1 MGSDLGWQQK
11 MVERF
16 LMREDEKEE
25 KNYQFLT
32 KLDQKDNYFLKL
44 RNPILFRYYQGFL
57 N

>member
-16 LMREDEKEE
+16 LMLEDEKEE